1 MLQKLLVTAA
11 FIVLL
16 LSPGGAARAAA
27 PAKDYSADR
36 FDAQLTLQRGG
47 LLIVTETVVF
57 RFVGGPFTYVFRDIP
72 TDQTDGISILSA
84 GMDKET
90 LTPGTGAGQFEVAGS
105 NPLKVTWH
113 FAPMSDQ
120 VHTFTLSYRVQG
132 VVQKTAD
139 ADALYWNALPTSY
152 QYTIRSSTITVTYPE
167 DVALFGPPEVRRGPA
182 QVSALL
188 NQANQ
193 VVFSASNLA
202 PNTPLEI
209 GLRFRPGSII
219 ATAPHWQQLQEIAA
233 PLILPSLVGG
243 AILFLLGMS
252 GFIWYSRR
260 HRRRS
265 PVAMN
270 AAQGQSEPPNEYP
283 PVIAS
288 TLVSPASAPTWASA
302 LATVFDLAS
311 RGVLRIS
318 DNETTKK
325 WDQGQDFTIQQQA
338 VPSNLRPYELGLLQ
352 ALFPNPQVPW
362 VQVSRVAYVYSAH
375 AKLFTEPV
383 KQDMLA
389 LGLLDAER
397 QRVRSRL
404 GMTTLLVL
412 VVALLAGTIALVFGL
427 ITGMWPFIFLPLGL
441 LLSCMVGLIV
451 WSMYSP
457 LSDEGAQVAAYW
469 KGFSNYLSDLSQGKA
484 APPAPDTFERYLSYA
499 VGFGLA
505 AAWTK
510 YFHKQGLVT
519 VPPWF
524 QSLAGVPSESM
535 GSFVAMMTTTNAIG
549 RSAAGGAGAGAAGAA
564 GGGASG
570 AG

>member
-1 MLQKLLVTAA
+1 MLQKLLGTLAL
-11 FIVLL
+11 IVLL
-16 LSPGGAARAAA
+16 FSPAGVARAAA

-36 FDAQLTLQRGG
+36 FDVQVALQRGG
-47 LLIVTETVVF
+47 SLIVTETVVF

-84 GMDKET
+84 GMDKQT
-90 LTPGTGAGQFEVAGS
+90 LTPGTGAGQFEVGGS

-120 VHTFTLSYRVQG
+120 VHTFTLSYQVQG

-167 DVALFGPPEVRRGPA
+167 DTALFGPPEVRRGPA

-233 PLILPSLVGG
+233 PLILPSLAGG
-243 AILFLLGMS
+243 LLLFLLGMF
-252 GFIWYSRR
+252 GFIWYYRR
-260 HRRRS
+260 YRRRAAS
-265 PVAMN
+265 TMN
-270 AAQGQSEPPNEYP
+270 AAQGQSEPPNEFP
-283 PVIAS
+283 PAIAS
-288 TLVSPASAPTWASA
+288 TLVSPASVPTWASA

-318 DNETTKK
+318 DNEASKK
-325 WDQGQDFTIQQQA
+325 WYQGQDFTIQQQA
-338 VPSNLRPYELGLLQ
+338 IPANLRPYEVGLLQ
-352 ALFPNPQVPW
+352 ALFPKPQAPQ
-362 VQVSRVAYVYSAH
+362 VQVSRVAYVYSAQS
-375 AKLFTEPV
+375 KLFTEPV
-383 KQDMLA
+383 KQDMIA

-397 QRVRSRL
+397 QRVCSRL

-412 VVALLAGTIALVFGL
+412 VVALLAGTVALGFGL
-427 ITGMWPFIFLPLGL
+427 VTGMWPFVFLPLGL
-441 LLSCMVGLIV
+441 LLSCMVGLIA
-451 WSMYSP
+451 WSTYSP
-457 LSDEGAQVAAYW
+457 LSDEGAQAAAYW
-469 KGFSNYLSDLSQGKA
+469 KAFSNYLTNLSQSKA
-484 APPAPDTFERYLSYA
+484 APPTPDTFERYLAYA

-505 AAWTK
+505 ASWTK
-510 YFHKQGLVT
+510 YFQKQGLVT

-524 QSLAGVPSESM
+524 QSLAGAPSESM

-549 RSAAGGAGAGAAGAA
+549 HSAAGGAGGGAAGAA